1 MTEISY
7 LIIGCINPRG
17 EQLHIHGHGYNNYGV
32 IGYLKAMEKF
42 MVMFNIDYETMMRII
57 NMLIP

>member
-7 LIIGCINPRG
+7 SIIGWIYPG
-17 EQLHIHGHGYNNYGV
+17 GLQLHIHGHGYNNYGV
-32 IGYLKAMEKF
+32 TGYLKAMEQF
-42 MVMFNIDYETMMRII
+42 MVMFNIDYETMIRTI